1 MATARPPMH
10 GAMRLTSFAVL
21 TQAATS
27 RRRGLPGR
35 ERLSPRLR
43 HGAAWAGTLLF
54 EAALVVGTAGLL
66 AVSTFVLR

>member
-1 MATARPPMH
+1 MATADRPMH
-10 GAMRLTSFAVL
+10 GAMRLTSFAGL
-21 TQAATS
+21 TQPATS
-27 RRRGLPGR
+27 RRSGPAGR
-35 ERLSPRLR
+35 ERRSPRLR